1 MNIIN
6 VNGIQ
11 TGYQD
16 KIIIEDLS
24 LNITKGSITTII
36 GENGCGKSTLLKT
49 IGRILKPNVGDIT
62 VNEMN
67 IHNTSTK
74 EIAKVIGMLPQSPT
88 APSGLSVGEIVEYG
102 RFPHK
107 KANGKL
113 DAEDHEIID
122 WALTKTNLLQFKDR
136 NIQALSGGQRQRV
149 WIAMVLAQK
158 TEVILLDE
166 PTTYLDMAYQLE
178 VLQLV
183 KELNEEHHI
192 TVIMVLHDINHA
204 SRFSHELV
212 MLRAG
217 AIVAQG
223 TPQET
228 MTADILRKV
237 FLIEATMVTLPN
249 TDIPV
254 CLSYELLKEHN
265 NQKDTLSN
273 EDEEGGLPCQQAL

>member
-1 MNIIN
+1 MLYKGVILLHIID
-6 VNGIQ
+6 VNAIQ

-16 KIIIEDLS
+16 RIIIDDLS
-24 LNITKGSITTII
+24 LQIKRGSITTII

-49 IGRILKPNVGDIT
+49 IGRILKPNTGNIM
-62 VNEMN
+62 VNSMN
-67 IHNTSTK
+67 IHSTSTK
-74 EIAKVIGMLPQSPT
+74 EIAKIIGMLPQSPT

-107 KANGKL
+107 KANGRL
-113 DAEDHEIID
+113 DEEDHRIID
-122 WALTKTNLLQFKDR
+122 WALTKTNLIQFKDR

-178 VLQLV
+178 VLELV
-183 KELNEEHHI
+183 RELNETHKI

-212 MLRAG
+212 MLRSG

-228 MTADILRKV
+228 MTAEILKKV
-237 FLIEATMVTLPN
+237 FLIDATMVTLPH

-254 CLSYELLKEHN
+254 CLSYELLKEP
-265 NQKDTLSN
+265 
-273 EDEEGGLPCQQAL
+273 EEAMA